1 MTFDPSNP
9 DHERFAASPILAA
22 MQKIVPGYW
31 PDDSQGYAMLASKDP
46 EKDAGYIAVRLE
58 LVRDAVAHEFGHLGL
73 TRDSITDAQALRA
86 LRHFEGL
93 PGTHGNEKN
102 LVKWLGPETLV
113 QIGIDHA
120 VREFGKHNGEIA
132 AYAENWPIVFDR
144 IADPAGLGF
153 WMATGYSVGEV
164 EEFLREAKAMG
175 EE

>member
-9 DHERFAASPILAA
+9 DHERFAASPILAS

-31 PDDSQGYAMLASKDP
+31 PDDSQGYAMLGSRDP
-46 EKDAGYIAVRLE
+46 EKDAGYIAKRLE
-58 LVRDAVAHEFGHLGL
+58 LVRDAVAHEFGHMGL

-93 PGTHGNEKN
+93 PGTHGNEAN

-120 VREFGKHNGEIA
+120 KPKGLVELCYEELLGRPSDGPGFKHYQDRLDAGEPRYQIIRDIELSPEA
-132 AYAENWPIVFDR
+132 
-144 IADPAGLGF
+144 LG
-153 WMATGYSVGEV
+153 
-164 EEFLREAKAMG
+164 
-175 EE
+175 